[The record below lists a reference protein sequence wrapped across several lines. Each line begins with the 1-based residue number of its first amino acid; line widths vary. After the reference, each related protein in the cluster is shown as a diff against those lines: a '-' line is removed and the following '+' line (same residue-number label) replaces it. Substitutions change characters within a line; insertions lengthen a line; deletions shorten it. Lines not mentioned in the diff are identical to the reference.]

1 VRHGRIGFWYRLTV
15 SVVRPAS
22 VVLTKR
28 DWRGMANI
36 PAEGGVIIAANHL
49 SYVDPMT
56 FGHFVYATGRTPR
69 FLAKSSLFE
78 MPVLKHVVRGAH
90 QIPVYRGTSDAAQAL
105 SAAVEALQQGE
116 CVLIYP
122 EGSATRDPDVWP
134 MRARTG
140 VARLALSSGVPVI
153 PCAQWGPQEVWR
165 YRTKR
170 PHLFPRKL
178 IQVTAGPPV
187 DLSSY
192 AGRPQDARLL
202 RDATEA
208 IMARITDLLVELRGG
223 HPPAEPYDPRV
234 AA

>member
-15 SVVRPAS
+15 TVVRPAS
-22 VVLTKR
+22 AVLTKR

-36 PAEGGVIIAANHL
+36 PTEGGVIIAANHL

-69 FLAKSSLFE
+69 FLAKSALFE
-78 MPVLKHVVRGAH
+78 APVIKYVVRGAH

-105 SAAVEALQQGE
+105 SAAVEALRQGE

-140 VARLALSSGVPVI
+140 VARLALSGSRSPR
-153 PCAQWGPQEVWR
+153 E
-165 YRTKR
+165 R
-170 PHLFPRKL
+170 PSSPAPNGGRRRCGA
-178 IQVTAGPPV
+178 TARNAHTC
-187 DLSSY
+187 S
-192 AGRPQDARLL
+192 
-202 RDATEA
+202 
-208 IMARITDLLVELRGG
+208 
-223 HPPAEPYDPRV
+223 PAS
-234 AA
+234 